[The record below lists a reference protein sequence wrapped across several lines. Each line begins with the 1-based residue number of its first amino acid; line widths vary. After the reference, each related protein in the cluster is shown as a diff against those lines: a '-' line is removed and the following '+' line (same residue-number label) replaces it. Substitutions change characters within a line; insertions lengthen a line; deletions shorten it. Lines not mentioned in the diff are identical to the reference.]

1 VSNWEEALWDELA
14 NMSSVD
20 QVKATATWIA
30 DITHSLLPALAA
42 KRREAILFTVSLPDW
57 DAQRL
62 AETIGSRR
70 TTISRLAEEARREA
84 RSSGGDTPPPV
95 ID

>member
-1 VSNWEEALWDELA
+1 MSEWEKALWDELA
-14 NMSSVD
+14 AMSSVD

-30 DITHSLLPALAA
+30 DITHKLLPALAA
-42 KRREAILFTVSLPDW
+42 KRREQILLTMSLPGW

-70 TTISRLAEEARREA
+70 TTMARLAEEARREA
-84 RSSGGDTPPPV
+84 RSTGDTPPPA

>member
-1 VSNWEEALWDELA
+1 MSLWEDALWDELA
-14 NMSSVD
+14 NMSSVE
-20 QVKATATWIA
+20 QIKATATWIA
-30 DITHSLLPALAA
+30 DITHKLLPALAA
-42 KRREAILFTVSLPDW
+42 ARREQILFVLSLPDW

-84 RSSGGDTPPPV
+84 RKPSDTPPPA

>member
-1 VSNWEEALWDELA
+1 MSEWEEKLWIEL
-14 NMSSVD
+14 NEMSSVD

-30 DITHSLLPALAA
+30 DITHRLLPQLAA
-42 KRREAILFTVSLPDW
+42 RRRQAILLAITLPDW

-70 TTISRLAEEARREA
+70 TTISRLAEEARKDLRE
-84 RSSGGDTPPPV
+84 SGDAPTPV
-95 ID
+95 S

>member
-1 VSNWEEALWDELA
+1 MSLWEDALWDELA

-30 DITHSLLPALAA
+30 DITHKLLPALAA
-42 KRREAILFTVSLPDW
+42 ARREQILFTLSLPGW

-70 TTISRLAEEARREA
+70 TTIARLAEEARREA
-84 RSSGGDTPPPV
+84 RKPSDTPPPAL
-95 ID
+95 D

>member
-1 VSNWEEALWDELA
+1 MSKWEDALWDELA

-42 KRREAILFTVSLPDW
+42 KRREQILFTLNLPGW
-57 DAQRL
+57 DSQRL

-84 RSSGGDTPPPV
+84 RSITSDTPPPA

>member
-1 VSNWEEALWDELA
+1 MSNWENALWEELA
-14 NMSSVD
+14 AMSSVD
-20 QVKATATWIA
+20 QIKATASWIA

-42 KRREAILFTVSLPDW
+42 RRREQILFTMNLPGW
-57 DAQRL
+57 DAQRV

-84 RSSGGDTPPPV
+84 RSSGDTPPPA